1 MTAHIKNNIYA
12 NSKDRNFMGNSTPHS
27 LHSDAICI
35 GFGPAGIALACAV
48 EDAREASDPLGALSI
63 RYLEAA
69 PDTQWHREL
78 LLAGTDINHHVFRD
92 LVTPR
97 NPRSRFSFAMYLKDQ
112 GRMFDFGLLGRPAS
126 RHEWS
131 DYLGWVSRQVNGH
144 TRFDTPVTEIDP
156 VIRNGRL
163 HEVRVRTPQ
172 DSFITRNLVM
182 SSGSAPRI
190 PQAFEALLGPTL
202 FHTSQFLT
210 RLQAFGKQLPKRW
223 LVLGSGQSA
232 SESVLELVSRDPAIE
247 VHSVHRSAG
256 FKLTQLG
263 QFPNRVF
270 APDHVDYFHSLNPA
284 ARQRFL
290 DWSRSTNYAGIDPDE
305 SQKLFSL
312 IYEDS
317 IAGRTRLHTYAY
329 SLISAIEH
337 TADGY
342 RIELTDTFSQRTRVL
357 EVDAVVLGT
366 GYQQY
371 LIPPLLSGLQ
381 PWLAAD
387 VDGGLLIDRDY
398 RVATQGACDVNIW
411 VNGLSE
417 RSHGIS
423 DSQSFS
429 LMALRAERIANA
441 LEQAVEPATDAPLLA
456 QWT

>member
-1 MTAHIKNNIYA
+1 MTLLKHHL
-12 NSKDRNFMGNSTPHS
+12 FV
-27 LHSDAICI
+27 SDAVCI
-35 GFGPAGIALACAV
+35 GFGPAGIALSCAF
-48 EDAREASDPLGALSI
+48 EDAREAKAPLGDLSL

-69 PDTQWHREL
+69 PHTQWHPEL
-78 LLAGTDINHHVFRD
+78 LLEGTDINHHVFRD

-97 NPRSRFSFAMYLKDQ
+97 NPRSRFSFAMYLKDK

-131 DYLGWVSRQVNGH
+131 DYLAWVSRQVSRDAH
-144 TRFDTPVTEIDP
+144 FDTPVSEILP
-156 VIRNGRL
+156 VIRDGRL
-163 HEVRVRTPQ
+163 QAVE
-172 DSFITRNLVM
+172 LVAPNARYTTSNVVL

-190 PQAFEALLGPTL
+190 PEPFLPLLGPRL
-202 FHTSQFLT
+202 FHTSQFLS
-210 RLQAFGKQLPKRW
+210 RLDALGRELPQRW

-232 SESVLELVSRDPAIE
+232 SESVLELLGRDRSLE

-270 APDHVDYFHSLNPA
+270 GPDHVDYFHGLEPA
-284 ARQRFL
+284 ARHRFL

-312 IYEDS
+312 MYEDR
-317 IAGRTRLHTYAY
+317 IAGRQRLHSHAY
-329 SLISAIEH
+329 RVVSDIRPLAE
-337 TADGY
+337 GY
-342 RIELTDTFSQRTRVL
+342 RVVLTDTFSRNSTTL
-357 EVDAVVLGT
+357 DVDVVVLGT

-371 LIPPLLSGLQ
+371 LIPPLLSNLQ
-381 PWLAAD
+381 PWLETD
-387 VDGGLLIDRDY
+387 RDGGLLIDRDY
-398 RVATQGACDVNIW
+398 QVATREGCDVRLW

-429 LMALRAERIANA
+429 LMALRAERIAHA
-441 LEQAVEPATDAPLLA
+441 LQRAVQGLDPAGPCAATPNLEPIPA
-456 QWT
+456 Q

>member
-1 MTAHIKNNIYA
+1 M
-12 NSKDRNFMGNSTPHS
+12 RNSTPHS
-27 LHSDAICI
+27 FHSDALCI
-35 GFGPAGIALACAV
+35 GFGPAGIALACAF
-48 EDAREASDPLGALSI
+48 EDAREANDPSGRLSL

-69 PDTQWHREL
+69 ADTHWHREL

-97 NPRSRFSFAMYLKDQ
+97 NPRSRFSFAMYLKDK

-131 DYLGWVSRQVNGH
+131 DYLAWVSSQADRH
-144 TRFDTPVTEIDP
+144 TRFNAPVTEIDP
-156 VIRNGRL
+156 VVRNGRL
-163 HEVRVRTPQ
+163 HELRVRTP
-172 DSFITRNLVM
+172 DASFTTRNLIL
-182 SSGSAPRI
+182 SSGSAAHI
-190 PQAFEALLGPTL
+190 PEPFRALLGPRL

-210 RLQAFGKQLPKRW
+210 RLQALGEQLPKRW

-232 SESVLELVSRDPAIE
+232 SESVLELISRRSDIE

-270 APDHVDYFHSLNPA
+270 APDHVDYFHSLEPL

-312 IYEDS
+312 IYEDA
-317 IAGRTRLHTYAY
+317 IVGRKRLQTYAY
-329 SLISAIEH
+329 SEITGIEH
-337 TADGY
+337 TGDGY
-342 RIELTDTFSQRTRVL
+342 RVTLTDTFSQRTQVL
-357 EVDAVVLGT
+357 EVDVLVLGT

-371 LIPPLLSGLQ
+371 LVPPLLSGLQ
-381 PWLAAD
+381 PWLKTAT
-387 VDGGLLIDRDY
+387 DGGLLIDRDY
-398 RVATQGACDVNIW
+398 RVATEGECDVTVW

-441 LEQAVEPATDAPLLA
+441 LGQAVEPAADTPMLA
-456 QWT
+456 QWK

>member
-1 MTAHIKNNIYA
+1 
-12 NSKDRNFMGNSTPHS
+12 MGNLAPHTFNT
-27 LHSDAICI
+27 DAVCI
-35 GFGPAGIALACAV
+35 GFGPAGIALSCV
-48 EDAREASDPLGALSI
+48 FEDAREVDDPLSRLTV

-97 NPRSRFSFAMYLKDQ
+97 NPRSRFSFAMYLKSQ

-131 DYLGWVSRQVNGH
+131 DYVAWVARQVDSH
-144 TRFDTPVTEIDP
+144 TRFNAPVTEILP
-156 VIRNGRL
+156 VIRDGRL
-163 HEVRVRTPQ
+163 CEVQVKTP
-172 DSFITRNLVM
+172 DASFNTRNIVL
-182 SSGSAPRI
+182 SSGSAPRV
-190 PQAFEALLGPTL
+190 PVEFQALLGPTL

-210 RLQAFGKQLPKRW
+210 RLKAFGEQLPKRW

-232 SESVLELVSRDPAIE
+232 SESVLELIGRDSSIE

-270 APDHVDYFHSLNPA
+270 APDHVDYFHDLNPA
-284 ARQRFL
+284 ARHRFL

-305 SQKLFSL
+305 SQKLFSM
-312 IYEDS
+312 IYEDT
-317 IAGRTRLHTYAY
+317 IAGRKRLQTY
-329 SLISAIEH
+329 
-337 TADGY
+337 GY
-342 RIELTDTFSQRTRVL
+342 RVISRVEKIDQGYRVALTDTFSQRTEVL
-357 EVDAVVLGT
+357 EVDVIVLGT

-371 LIPPLLSGLQ
+371 LIPPLLSNLQ
-381 PWLAAD
+381 PWLKAD
-387 VDGGLLIDRDY
+387 LDGGLVIDRNY
-398 RVATQGACDVNIW
+398 NVATQGECDVGIW

-417 RSHGIS
+417 RTHGIS

-441 LEQAVEPATDAPLLA
+441 LGHTLDSLADAPLLT
-456 QWT
+456 Q

>member
-1 MTAHIKNNIYA
+1 
-12 NSKDRNFMGNSTPHS
+12 MGNLAPHTMDT
-27 LHSDAICI
+27 DAVCI
-35 GFGPAGIALACAV
+35 GFGPAGIALSCV
-48 EDAREASDPLGALSI
+48 FEDAREEGGSLSTLDV

-69 PDTQWHREL
+69 EDTQWHREL
-78 LLAGTDINHHVFRD
+78 LLSGTDINHHVFRD

-97 NPRSRFSFAMYLKDQ
+97 NPRSRFSFAMYLKSQ

-131 DYLGWVSRQVNGH
+131 DYVGWVSRQVDRH
-144 TRFDTPVTEIDP
+144 THFNAPVTEILP
-156 VIRNGRL
+156 VIRDGRL
-163 HEVRVRTPQ
+163 CAVQVKTP
-172 DSFITRNLVM
+172 DASFNTRNLVL
-182 SSGSAPRI
+182 SSGSAPRV
-190 PQAFEALLGPTL
+190 PVEFQALLSPTL

-210 RLQAFGKQLPKRW
+210 RLNALGDSLPKRW

-232 SESVLELVSRDPAIE
+232 SESVLELIGRDRNIE

-270 APDHVDYFHSLNPA
+270 APDHVDYFHSLNHA
-284 ARQRFL
+284 ARHRFL

-312 IYEDS
+312 IYEDA
-317 IAGRTRLHTYAY
+317 IAGRKRLQTYAY
-329 SLISAIEH
+329 QVVSQVEK
-337 TADGY
+337 TEDGY
-342 RIELTDTFSQRTRVL
+342 RVVLTDTFSQRTQTL
-357 EVDAVVLGT
+357 DVDVIVLGT

-371 LIPPLLSGLQ
+371 LIPPLLSNLQ
-381 PWLAAD
+381 PWLKAD
-387 VDGGLLIDRDY
+387 IDGGLVIDRDY
-398 RVATQGACDVNIW
+398 NVATRGECDVSVW

-429 LMALRAERIANA
+429 LMALRAERIAHA
-441 LEQAVEPATDAPLLA
+441 LEHSLNTPIDAPLLT
-456 QWT
+456 Q

>member
-1 MTAHIKNNIYA
+1 MT
-12 NSKDRNFMGNSTPHS
+12 DLPHS
-27 LHSDAICI
+27 FTPDAVSTDAVCI
-35 GFGPAGIALACAV
+35 GFGPAGIALSCAF
-48 EDAREASDPLGALSI
+48 EDARESDAPLSRLSV
-63 RYLEAA
+63 RYLESAA
-69 PDTQWHREL
+69 HTQWHPEL

-97 NPRSRFSFAMYLKDQ
+97 NPRSRFSFAMYLKAK

-131 DYLGWVSRQVNGH
+131 DYVAWVSRQVDAH
-144 TRFDTPVTEIDP
+144 THFNAPVSEILP
-156 VIRNGRL
+156 VMRNGRL
-163 HEVRVRTPQ
+163 HEAQVCTPTAV
-172 DSFITRNLVM
+172 FTTRNIVL
-182 SSGSAPRI
+182 STGSAPRI
-190 PQAFEALLGPTL
+190 PEPFLPLLGPRL

-210 RLQAFGKQLPKRW
+210 RLESFGPQLPKRW

-232 SESVLELVSRDPAIE
+232 SESVLELIGRDNTLE

-270 APDHVDYFHSLNPA
+270 APDHVDYFHSLEQG
-284 ARQRFL
+284 ARHRFL

-312 IYEDS
+312 AYEDR
-317 IAGRTRLHTYAY
+317 IVGRKRLHTHAY
-329 SLISAIEH
+329 RTVSDIQAF
-337 TADGY
+337 AGGY
-342 RIELTDTFSQRTRVL
+342 RVVLTDTFSRHSETL

-371 LIPPLLSGLQ
+371 LIPPLLANLQ
-381 PWLAAD
+381 PWLKAD

-398 RVATQGACDVNIW
+398 RVATRSDSDVKLW

-429 LMALRAERIANA
+429 LMALRAERIAA
-441 LEQAVEPATDAPLLA
+441 GLEQTVCAITSDPILA
-456 QWT
+456 Q

>member
-1 MTAHIKNNIYA
+1 
-12 NSKDRNFMGNSTPHS
+12 MGRKMSASTTGGV
-27 LHSDAICI
+27 DTDVVCI
-35 GFGPAGIALACAV
+35 GFGPAGIALSCV
-48 EDAREASDPLGALSI
+48 FEDAREAGEPLSRLTL

-69 PDTQWHREL
+69 PDTAWHREL
-78 LLAGTDINHHVFRD
+78 LLSGTDINHNVFRD

-97 NPRSRFSFAMYLKDQ
+97 NPRSRFSFAMYLKDK

-131 DYLGWVSRQVNGH
+131 DYLGWVSAQVDSQTHFNA
-144 TRFDTPVTEIDP
+144 PVEEMLP
-156 VIRNGRL
+156 VMRDGRL
-163 HEVRVRTPQ
+163 SHVRVETPTG
-172 DSFITRNLVM
+172 SFMTRNIVL

-190 PQAFEALLGPTL
+190 PELFQAMLGPTL
-202 FHTSQFLT
+202 FHTSQFVS
-210 RLQAFGKQLPKRW
+210 RLQAFGESLPRRW

-232 SESVLELVSRDPAIE
+232 SESVLELVGRDSGIL

-270 APDHVDYFHSLNPA
+270 APDHVDYFHSLEPA

-312 IYEDS
+312 IYEDAITGRKRLQS
-317 IAGRTRLHTYAY
+317 HGYSEITGVEKTAG
-329 SLISAIEH
+329 
-337 TADGY
+337 GY
-342 RIELTDTFSQRTRVL
+342 RVTLTDTFSLRSQVL
-357 EVDAVVLGT
+357 EVDVIVLGT
-366 GYQQY
+366 GYQQHV
-371 LIPPLLSGLQ
+371 LPPLLSNLQ
-381 PWLAAD
+381 PWLKAD
-387 VDGGLLIDRDY
+387 LDGGLVIDREY
-398 RVATQGACDVNIW
+398 RIATQGRCDVTLW

-429 LMALRAERIANA
+429 LMALRAERIAHGLERTVQGQA
-441 LEQAVEPATDAPLLA
+441 LAAGQKNLNPLL
-456 QWT
+456 TE

>member
-1 MTAHIKNNIYA
+1 MDH
-12 NSKDRNFMGNSTPHS
+12 STPHPYQ
-27 LHSDAICI
+27 SDAVCI
-35 GFGPAGIALACAV
+35 GFGPAGIALACAFA
-48 EDAREASDPLGALSI
+48 DAQDVNGPSASLSV

-69 PDTQWHREL
+69 QDTQWHREL

-97 NPRSRFSFAMYLKDQ
+97 NPRSRFSFAMYLKSK
-112 GRMFDFGLLGRPAS
+112 GRLFDFGLLGRPAS
-126 RHEWS
+126 RREWS
-131 DYLGWVSRQVNGH
+131 DYVAWVSDQVDAH
-144 TRFDTPVTEIDP
+144 TYFNTPVTEIAP
-156 VIRNGRL
+156 VIRGGRL
-163 HEVRVRTPQ
+163 CELKVRTP
-172 DSFITRNLVM
+172 DACFTTRNVVL

-190 PQAFEALLGPTL
+190 PAAFQSLIGPDV

-210 RLQAFGKQLPKRW
+210 RLQAFGNALPKRW

-232 SESVLELVSRDPAIE
+232 SESVLELVSRDEAID

-270 APDHVDYFHSLNPA
+270 APDHVDYFHSLGHA
-284 ARQRFL
+284 ARHRFL

-312 IYEDS
+312 TYEDA
-317 IAGRTRLHTYAY
+317 IAGRKRLQTYAY
-329 SLISAIEH
+329 SVVSSIEPVE
-337 TADGY
+337 TGY
-342 RIELTDTFSQRTRVL
+342 RVALTDTFSQRTQVL

-366 GYQQY
+366 GYEQY

-381 PWLAAD
+381 PWLKAD
-387 VDGGLLIDRDY
+387 LDGGLLIDRDY
-398 RVATQGACDVNIW
+398 HVALQDDCDVNIW

-429 LMALRAERIANA
+429 LMALRAERIANG
-441 LEQAVEPATDAPLLA
+441 LEQAVGQTAHAPLMA
-456 QWT
+456 QWK

>member
-1 MTAHIKNNIYA
+1 MSWVTFVNNY
-12 NSKDRNFMGNSTPHS
+12 SSDHTSDYSSDYSSDS
-27 LHSDAICI
+27 LTDVLCI
-35 GFGPAGIALACAV
+35 GFGPAGVALACAV
-48 EDAREASDPLGALSI
+48 EDARETDAPLGRLSI

-69 PDTQWHREL
+69 RDTQWHREL

-97 NPRSRFSFAMYLKDQ
+97 NPQSRFSFAMYLKAR

-131 DYLGWVSRQVNGH
+131 DYIAWVAGQVNGSAQ
-144 TRFDTPVTEIDP
+144 FNTPVTDILP
-156 VIRNGRL
+156 VMREGRL
-163 HEVRVRTPQ
+163 YAVRVQTPTGCF
-172 DSFITRNLVM
+172 STRHVVL
-182 SSGSAPRI
+182 SSGSTPRI
-190 PQAFEALLGPTL
+190 PENFLPLLGPRL

-210 RLQAFGKQLPKRW
+210 RLAAFGEDLPKRW

-232 SESVLELVSRDPAIE
+232 SESVLELIGRDSRLE

-270 APDHVDYFHSLNPA
+270 APDHVDYFHSLAPA
-284 ARQRFL
+284 ARHRFL

-305 SQKLFSL
+305 SQKLFS
-312 IYEDS
+312 IVYEDR
-317 IAGRTRLHTYAY
+317 IAGRQRLHSHVYRVVTDIQP
-329 SLISAIEH
+329 SG
-337 TADGY
+337 DGY
-342 RIELTDTFSQRTRVL
+342 RVVLTDTFSQHSETL

-366 GYQQY
+366 GYQQH
-371 LIPPLLSGLQ
+371 LVPPLLSNLQ
-381 PWLAAD
+381 PWLKTD
-387 VDGGLLIDRDY
+387 LDGGLLIDRDY
-398 RVATQGACDVNIW
+398 GLATQEACDVRIW

-429 LMALRAERIANA
+429 LMALRAERIGNA
-441 LEQAVEPATDAPLLA
+441 LEKAVRMTAHDPLLA
-456 QWT
+456 Q